1 MGEKNKQKKVIVA
14 GVHGGGGV
22 TARVDMNKKMGGGN
36 ARGGR
41 NTVEGAALCFLSCGV
56 VGASPFITS
65 YHSQYLIVLSG
76 KKGIKDGRGGGKLT
90 SH

>member
-14 GVHGGGGV
+14 GVHGGGV
-22 TARVDMNKKMGGGN
+22 TARVEMNKKMGGGN